1 MHQAI
6 VIGSSAGGLFAL
18 TSILDELPADYPLP
32 VIVIQH
38 RVKERSV
45 LLEEIL
51 QHRCRIKIKQAD
63 EKEKICS
70 GFVYIAPPGYHLLV
84 ESDQTF
90 SLASDIP
97 EKHSMPSIDVLFET
111 AAYCYQESLIAIILT
126 GASNDGS
133 DGMRISKK
141 LGGFTIA
148 QDPGEAQFPYMPRA
162 AINAGAVSRV
172 MKLLDIKHFL
182 LTTATDNEKG

>member
-18 TSILDELPADYPLP
+18 TSILDELPHDYPLP
-32 VIVIQH
+32 VIIIQH
-38 RVKERSV
+38 RVKERSQ

-51 QHRCRIKIKQAD
+51 QQRCRITVKQAD
-63 EKEKICS
+63 EKEDIRS
-70 GFVYIAPPGYHLLV
+70 GVVYIAPPGYHLLI
-84 ESDQTF
+84 ENDKTF

-111 AAYCYQESLIAIILT
+111 AAYCYQQSLIAIILT

-133 DGMRISKK
+133 DGMRITKK
-141 LGGFTIA
+141 LGGLTIA
-148 QDPGEAQFPYMPRA
+148 QDPNEAQFPYMPRA
-162 AINAGAVSRV
+162 AISIGAASRV
-172 MKLLDIKHFL
+172 MTLDEIKHFL
-182 LTTATDNEKG
+182 LTIRIHDEKG